1 AALGVGELVHGGPVL
16 ARRGNVL
23 CGGCHAGRVVALAG
37 HGCLLR
43 CFGRWCPNDLVARRL
58 ARISDTIKTSV
69 RWRVDSVGADV
80 YNSYMGSVRTAVL
93 GGAASRRRPT
103 SRGLDVDEGTEAEMT
118 TVTIAR
124 AAADRQSRARDE
136 GAVAEPLLHDA
147 KPWVQG
153 VRPAVRRVRPT
164 GGMAPTVVRPGRG
177 GGVGGPPRPIP
188 CDRSYEANFH
198 GSRLTRRGKVVV
210 AAIWLVFA
218 V

>member
-1 AALGVGELVHGGPVL
+1 
-16 ARRGNVL
+16 
-23 CGGCHAGRVVALAG
+23 
-37 HGCLLR
+37 
-43 CFGRWCPNDLVARRL
+43 
-58 ARISDTIKTSV
+58 
-69 RWRVDSVGADV
+69 
-80 YNSYMGSVRTAVL
+80 
-93 GGAASRRRPT
+93 
-103 SRGLDVDEGTEAEMT
+103 MT

-218 V
+218 VAIGSMVSRPADVPLPAATATVTVKAGDTLWALADQVAPDDDPRVTVEQIIRLNKLESAGDIHPGDILLVPMPTD